1 MGLRVKYFAD
11 DRQAAFRTRRQPAFL
26 FVIWV
31 DPGQKEG
38 YD

>member
-1 MGLRVKYFAD
+1 MGLRVNFFAD
-11 DRQAAFRTRRQPAFL
+11 DRQVAFFARIQPAF